1 MNTNRKAILIK
12 GSDIMVGKPIMFWVP
27 GIARTSGSHN
37 SFQGRIVHASKYTKA
52 WMDNV
57 RWTAKREYGERQ
69 ILLEGPIK
77 FYAEFYL
84 PRSKG
89 DYGSGRNAGVLK
101 PSAAQYHTK
110 MPDADKLGRAVQD
123 ALSMIIYRD
132 DKQIVDTH
140 CRKFYET
147 QDTPPG
153 VSIKIE
159 ELMLGENQQK
169 VLDNVK
175 EKANLFKKDR

>member
-1 MNTNRKAILIK
+1 M
-12 GSDIMVGKPIMFWVP
+12 GKKIIQFWVP

-52 WMDNV
+52 WMDKV
-57 RWTAKREYGERQ
+57 AWAAKVEYGERQ

-77 FYAEFYL
+77 FTAEFYL

-101 PSAAQYHTK
+101 PSANPYHTK

-123 ALSMIIYRD
+123 ALSMIVYRD

-147 QDTPPG
+147 EHNPPG
-153 VSIKIE
+153 VAIFIE
-159 ELMLGENQQK
+159 ELEIGKNQAR
-169 VLDNVK
+169 VLDSVK
-175 EKANLFKKDR
+175 EKANLFKGKS